1 VTSQIGDVRPR
12 RATVCDAL
20 ICIIMSLCAAGGAQ
34 AQTHAGQYEQ
44 PDIEYGARLYAS
56 NCITCHGERGES
68 IPGVSLGSN
77 KFKRAASDRDLVGI
91 IQNGIAGTAMP
102 PNSYADPEIAAIVAY
117 LRNMTRYDPSGTAV
131 GDAARGR
138 EIFFGKGD
146 CARCHRAG
154 GSGPRY
160 APDLS
165 SIGTMRTAATL
176 QRALRDPTDALIPI
190 NRPVRAVLRDG
201 KVVTG
206 RRLNEDTHTVQLID
220 EHEQL
225 VTLEKASLRE
235 YSVTTAAQM
244 PSYANVLNDAERADL
259 VAYLLSLKGID

>member
-1 VTSQIGDVRPR
+1 VRSQIGDARSR
-12 RATVCDAL
+12 RATLRHAFACCVA
-20 ICIIMSLCAAGGAQ
+20 SLGAAGTTH
-34 AQTHAGQYEQ
+34 AQTHAGQYER
-44 PDIEYGARLYAS
+44 PDIEYGARLYSAQ
-56 NCITCHGERGES
+56 CITCHGERGDS

-77 KFKRAASDRDLVGI
+77 KFKHAASDRDLTGI
-91 IQNGIAGTAMP
+91 IQNGIAGTAMAP
-102 PNSYADPEIAAIVAY
+102 SGYADPEIAAIVAY
-117 LRNMTRYDPSGTAV
+117 LRNMTSYDPSGTAV

-138 EIFFGKGD
+138 ELYFGKGD
-146 CARCHRAG
+146 CDRCHRVG
-154 GSGPRY
+154 GEGPRY

-165 SIGTMRTAATL
+165 SVGTLRTAATL
-176 QRALRDPTDALIPI
+176 QRALRDPVDALIPI

-201 KVVTG
+201 TVVTG

-220 EHEQL
+220 ERERL

-244 PSYANVLNDAERADL
+244 PSYENVLTDAERADL

>member
-1 VTSQIGDVRPR
+1 VTSYLGDTCPR
-12 RATVCDAL
+12 RAGVRSAFAVVAL
-20 ICIIMSLCAAGGAQ
+20 LGAAGATR

-44 PDIEYGARLYAS
+44 PDIEYGARLYSAQ
-56 NCITCHGERGES
+56 CTTCHGERGDS

-77 KFKRAASDRDLVGI
+77 RFKRAASDRDLTGI

-102 PNSYADPEIAAIVAY
+102 PSGYADPEIAAIVAY
-117 LRNMTRYDPSGTAV
+117 LRNMTSYDPSGAAV
-131 GDAARGR
+131 GDPARGR
-138 EIFFGKGD
+138 ELYFGKGD
-146 CARCHRAG
+146 CDRCHRVG
-154 GSGPRY
+154 GEGPRY

-165 SIGTMRTAATL
+165 TVGTVRTAATL
-176 QRALRDPTDALIPI
+176 QRALRDPRGALIPI

-201 KVVTG
+201 TVVTG

-220 EHEQL
+220 EREQL

-244 PSYANVLNDAERADL
+244 PSYENVLTDAERADL